1 MEKNKIKCAIADAIV
16 MQLWLKDL
24 ITTEEKDRILLKN
37 KSSFRTLLSKCLF
50 ERFVIL
56 SNNNGVGTLEG
67 VFDENLNFLGV

>member
-37 KSSFRTLLSKCLF
+37 KSSFLS
-50 ERFVIL
+50 
-56 SNNNGVGTLEG
+56 
-67 VFDENLNFLGV
+67 